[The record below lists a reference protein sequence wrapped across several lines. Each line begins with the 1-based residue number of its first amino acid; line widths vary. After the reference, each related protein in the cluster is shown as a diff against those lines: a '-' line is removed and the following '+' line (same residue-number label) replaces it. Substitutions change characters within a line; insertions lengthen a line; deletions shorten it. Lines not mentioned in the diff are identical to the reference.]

1 MNSLFDNWTSALIR
15 HSLLLVL
22 AILLSIFGIN
32 ISIVAAERIY
42 ATFSAIETSISITTL
57 AKYAE
62 DGTINNELAFYQQY
76 LPPKQFQEFP
86 GILLTPVK
94 VSPEVASQFLY
105 TPQGEFLLHRLAQ
118 VIQPKS
124 AQAQGGFH
132 ALRSALISAS
142 AEPGGL
148 TLLNLLRKYPY
159 SSVHIDL
166 RRSFAIAKELETVMN
181 QTHDAI
187 AAVAKQSNIEAA
199 TIPKPRNFLP
209 LADLRSQGKFQS
221 HKHTVRFFDS
231 TRDRLLLTDI
241 YIPQVQKPVPVIVIS
256 HGLGTDSSNFEYLAT
271 HLASHGL
278 AVVVPNHPGS
288 SAKQL
293 QTSLHQQTSQLIA
306 PEEFIEQPLDVK
318 YVLNQLEKINQSDFR
333 FQSRLN
339 LQQVGVFGQSLGGYT
354 ALALVGAKINF
365 QQLAADCTPETLQKS
380 WNMSLLFQCSALAL
394 HNNPSQE
401 YNLQDDRIKAA
412 IAVNPITSSIF
423 GQASLS
429 QIKTPVMIVGSSD
442 DTVAPALYEQ
452 IQPFSWLTTCQ
463 KYLVML
469 LGGTHFSTIGDGNPA
484 SQQISLPTDLVGDAS
499 QARDYMNVL
508 SLPFFQTY
516 VAGKSQY
523 RPYLNAAYTKT
534 ISRASLGLSLVKSLS
549 QTELAPALK
558 QHGSNLFK
566 DLGFWMLAVSMSMLR
581 GTMLIF
587 WTSLIG

>member
-1 MNSLFDNWTSALIR
+1 LFDNWTSTLKR
-15 HSLLLVL
+15 HLLLLLL
-22 AILLSIFGIN
+22 AILLSTFGIN
-32 ISIVAAERIY
+32 ISMVAAGRIS
-42 ATFSAIETSISITTL
+42 ATFSAIEKSISVTTL
-57 AKYAE
+57 EKYAE
-62 DGTINNELAFYQQY
+62 DGEINHELAFYQQY
-76 LPPKQFQEFP
+76 LPPKQYQELQ

-94 VSPEVASQFLY
+94 VSPVVVSQFLY
-105 TPQGEFLLHRLAQ
+105 TPEGEFLLHRLAQ
-118 VIQPKS
+118 VIQPES
-124 AQAQGGFH
+124 PQAQSGFE

-142 AEPGGL
+142 GEPGGL
-148 TLLNLLRKYPY
+148 TLLNLLHKYPY
-159 SSVHIDL
+159 SSIHIDL

-199 TIPKPRNFLP
+199 TIPKPLNFLP
-209 LADLRSQGKFQS
+209 LANLRSQGQFQS
-221 HKHTVRFFDS
+221 QKHTLRFFDS
-231 TRDRLLLTDI
+231 TRHRLLVTDV
-241 YIPQVQKPVPVIVIS
+241 YIPSVQSPVPVIVIS

-271 HLASHGL
+271 YLASHGL

-288 SAKQL
+288 SAEQL
-293 QTSLHQQTSQLIA
+293 QTSLHQQTTQLIA
-306 PEEFIEQPLDVK
+306 PDEFQHQPLDVT
-318 YVLNQLEKINQSDFR
+318 YVLNQLEKISQSDSR

-354 ALALVGAKINF
+354 ALALAGAKINF
-365 QQLAADCTPETLQKS
+365 QQLAKDCTPEMLQKS
-380 WNMSLLFQCSALAL
+380 WNMSLLFQCSALEL
-394 HNNPSQE
+394 NNNPSQE
-401 YNLQDDRIKAA
+401 YNLQDDRVKAA

-423 GQASLS
+423 GSAGLS

-452 IQPFSWLTTCQ
+452 IQPFSWLTTSQ

-499 QARDYMNVL
+499 QARYYMNVL

-534 ISRASLGLSLVKSLS
+534 ISRTSLGLSLVKSLS
-549 QTELAPALK
+549 QTELAQAVDSHPQQSTNAI
-558 QHGSNLFK
+558 GDF
-566 DLGFWMLAVSMSMLR
+566 GFWMLAVAITMLR
-581 GTMLIF
+581 GTIF
-587 WTSLIG
+587 MFTA